1 MMEVN
6 FTLLHTS
13 IMVAAPS
20 SQISTP
26 SNDFSLATYDR
37 AAWAKGYR
45 SLDEEQAYWIDEIEG
60 EIPAGLTGTLFRNGP
75 GKLEVG
81 GTSIQHPFDG
91 DGMICAVTIENGRAY
106 FRNRYVRTEG
116 YVAESKTNKIMYRGV
131 FGTAR
136 AGGWIKN
143 LFDTKL
149 KNIANTQVIYWGGKL
164 LALWEAA
171 EPHRLNPAT
180 LETIG
185 LEYFNGKLKP
195 GGAFAAHPWIDP
207 QGPDGEPC
215 LVNFS
220 IQAGLSFT
228 LNLYELNL
236 AGEIVRQQDHVIPGF
251 AFVHDFAITPNYAL
265 FFQNPVKFNPLPFL
279 FGAKGAGECIDFE
292 PQKSTKIIIVPRD
305 GKSQP
310 KILET
315 QAGFIFHHANA
326 FEKDGKIIVDS
337 ICYASLPSVEPG
349 SDFRDV
355 NFGRLDPGQLW
366 RFELDLAT
374 GTVDR
379 TLLEPRCC
387 EFPVVHPDHV
397 GREYRYAYM
406 GAAATIGGNQP
417 LQALA
422 KIDVTTGE
430 EILYDYAPNGFVNE
444 PVFVPKPG
452 GTEEEGWLLAM
463 VFDGVRDRSSIA
475 IVDAKTMTQVAR
487 LWMKHHVPYGLHGT
501 FTPNVFA
508 GFDA

>member
-1 MMEVN
+1 
-6 FTLLHTS
+6 
-13 IMVAAPS
+13 MVAAPIS
-20 SQISTP
+20 STP
-26 SNDFSLATYDR
+26 PATYDR

-45 SLDEEQAYWIDEIEG
+45 SLDQEQSYWIDDIEG
-60 EIPAGLTGTLFRNGP
+60 TLPAELSGTLFRNGP

-81 GTSIQHPFDG
+81 GQSIQHPFDG
-91 DGMICAVTIENGRAY
+91 DGMICAVTIDHGRAH

-116 YVAESKTNKIMYRGV
+116 YVAEASANKILYRGV

-136 AGGWIKN
+136 SGGWISN

-171 EPHRLNPAT
+171 EPHRLDPAT

-195 GGAFAAHPWIDP
+195 GSAFAAHPWIDP

-251 AFVHDFAITPNYAL
+251 AFIHDFAITEHYAI

-279 FGAKGAGECIDFE
+279 LGAKGAGECIDFQPE
-292 PQKSTKIIIVPRD
+292 KSTKIIVVARD
-305 GKSQP
+305 GKQKP
-310 KILET
+310 QVLET
-315 QAGFIFHHANA
+315 KAGFIFHHSNA

-366 RFELDLAT
+366 RFELDMQSQ
-374 GTVDR
+374 TVDR
-379 TLLEPRCC
+379 TLLEARCC
-387 EFPVVHPDHV
+387 EFPVVHPDRV

-417 LQALA
+417 LQSLA

-430 EILYDYAPNGFVNE
+430 ETLCDYAPHGFVNE

-452 GTEEEGWLLAM
+452 GAEEDGWLLAM
-463 VFDGVRDRSSIA
+463 VFDGDRDRSSVV

-487 LWMKHHVPYGLHGT
+487 LWLNHHVPYGLHGT
-501 FTPNVFA
+501 FTPEVFI
-508 GFDA
+508 DRSKEV

>member
-6 FTLLHTS
+6 FTLLHKS

-20 SQISTP
+20 SQTSTP
-26 SNDFSLATYDR
+26 SNDLSLATYDR

-45 SLDEEQAYWIDEIEG
+45 SLDQEQAYWIDEIEG

-75 GKLEVG
+75 GKLEIG

-91 DGMICAVTIENGRAY
+91 DGMICAVTIENGRAH

-220 IQAGLSFT
+220 IQAGVSFT

-265 FFQNPVKFNPLPFL
+265 FFQNPVKFNPFPFL

-292 PQKSTKIIIVPRD
+292 PEKSTKIIIVPRD

-326 FEKDGKIIVDS
+326 FENEGKIIVDS

-366 RFELDLAT
+366 RFELDLTT

-387 EFPVVHPDHV
+387 EFPVVHPDRV

-406 GAAATIGGNQP
+406 GAAATIAGNQP

-430 EILYDYAPNGFVNE
+430 ETLYDYAPNGFVNE

-452 GTEEEGWLLAM
+452 GSEEEGWLLAM
-463 VFDGVRDRSSIA
+463 VFDGCAIDRALRSSMR
-475 IVDAKTMTQVAR
+475 K
-487 LWMKHHVPYGLHGT
+487 P
-501 FTPNVFA
+501 
-508 GFDA
+508 

>member
-1 MMEVN
+1 
-6 FTLLHTS
+6 
-13 IMVAAPS
+13 MVAAPS
-20 SQISTP
+20 SQTSTP
-26 SNDFSLATYDR
+26 SNNSSLATYDR

-45 SLDEEQAYWIDEIEG
+45 SLDQEQAYWIDEIEG

-75 GKLEVG
+75 GKLEIG

-91 DGMICAVTIENGRAY
+91 DGMICAVTIENGRAH

-220 IQAGLSFT
+220 IQAGVSFT

-292 PQKSTKIIIVPRD
+292 PEKSTKIIIVPRD

-310 KILET
+310 KVLET

-326 FEKDGKIIVDS
+326 FEKDGKIMVDS

-387 EFPVVHPDHV
+387 EFPVVHPDRV

-430 EILYDYAPNGFVNE
+430 ETLYDYAPNGFVNE

-452 GTEEEGWLLAM
+452 GSEEEGWLLAM

-475 IVDAKTMTQVAR
+475 IIDAKTMSPVTR
-487 LWMKHHVPYGLHGT
+487 LWLKHHVPYGLHGT
-501 FTPNVFA
+501 FTPEVFP